1 MLEWW
6 AFLSGSRESFSVEKL
21 LSIFGIIGI
30 QMPSRLDSAASCPH
44 CAHTGSF
51 RLKKEKKINGLMIC
65 PLAVIIVAVG
75 NSAVAIGL
83 WLAHF
88 LWTYYCVAKSKRLGW
103 ILKIL
108 VLVSL
113 PVPLILW
120 PVMAIVGSIVG
131 GVGYGFFAP
140 LIATFEA
147 VGVDVTDKCYHC
159 FMDGCIST
167 LEGSCTV
174 VRDFTDFCFHSYFS
188 YMDELSKDVN
198 EDEKPMDIELLRLP
212 GCFLVSSLAVLVD
225 VPLITA
231 VALWK
236 SPYMLFRGWKRLFE
250 DLIGR
255 EGPFL
260 ETVCVPFAGLAI
272 LLWPLAV
279 LGTVLAAFFS
289 SFFLGLYAGAI
300 VHQENSL
307 RMGLAYI
314 VAVISMFDEYANDL
328 LYLTEGSCFP
338 RPQYRRRMKPSTG
351 LEKRRSLDGKNERE
365 GSRTSKLVSEG
376 SRTLKQAIQRY
387 TPVQVWDWFFKS
399 CEVNGKILLQEGLIG
414 VEDIQDCMVKG
425 NCKKLGIE
433 LPAWSILQCL
443 LTSAKSD
450 SSGLIISDEM
460 ELTRFNL
467 PRDKVFEWF
476 IGPLFTMKEQIKGL
490 QLQESEET
498 CLKRLV
504 ITCNNNRPEDWD
516 GTGFPSTDKVRRAQL
531 QAVIRRLQGIVSSMS
546 RLPTFRRRFRNLV
559 KVLYVEAI
567 QTGVL
572 ANHIAGSSKIRFFGR
587 GSRRDRNGGE
597 DEHEQSKYDNGA
609 MV

>member
-1 MLEWW
+1 MEVPVGFVAKCWSFIS
-6 AFLSGSRESFSVEKL
+6 FLPFFFSL
-21 LSIFGIIGI
+21 FILGF
-30 QMPSRLDSAASCPH
+30 
-44 CAHTGSF
+44 
-51 RLKKEKKINGLMIC
+51 LKGLIIC
-65 PLAVIIVAVG
+65 PVAVTIIAVG

-83 WLAHF
+83 WPAHF
-88 LWTYYCVAKSKRLGW
+88 IWTYYCVAKSKRLGW

-108 VLVSL
+108 VLFSL

-147 VGVDVTDKCYHC
+147 VGANVADKCYHC
-159 FMDGCIST
+159 FMDGLFST
-167 LEGSCTV
+167 LESSCTV

-188 YMDELSKDVN
+188 FMDELSKDVH
-198 EDEKPMDIELLRLP
+198 EDEKPVDIELLKLP
-212 GCFLVSSLAVLVD
+212 GCFLVCSLAIFVD
-225 VPLITA
+225 VPLITV

-236 SPYMLFRGWKRLFE
+236 SPYMLFRGWRRLLE

-279 LGTVLAAFFS
+279 LGAVLAAFFS
-289 SFFLGLYAGAI
+289 SFFLGLYAGVV
-300 VHQENSL
+300 VHQEDSL
-307 RMGLAYI
+307 WMGFAYI
-314 VAVISMFDEYANDL
+314 VAVISLFDEYANDL
-328 LYLTEGSCFP
+328 LYLKEGSCFP
-338 RPQYRRRMKPSTG
+338 RPQYRRRMKPSSG
-351 LEKRRSLDGKNERE
+351 VERKRSLDSNNERE
-365 GSRTSKLVSEG
+365 GSRSSKLISQG

-399 CEVNGKILLQEGLIG
+399 CEVNGKMLLQEGLVG
-414 VEDIQDCMVKG
+414 AKDIQECMVKG
-425 NCKKLGIE
+425 NCKKLGIQ

-443 LTSAKSD
+443 LTSTKSD
-450 SSGLIISDEM
+450 SSGLILSEEM
-460 ELTRFNL
+460 ELTRLNL

-490 QLQESEET
+490 HLQENEES
-498 CLKRLV
+498 CLKKLV
-504 ITCNNNRPEDWD
+504 LACNNDRPEDWD
-516 GTGFPSTDKVRRAQL
+516 NTGFPSTDKVRRAQL
-531 QAVIRRLQGIVSSMS
+531 QAVIRRLQGIVGSMS

-559 KVLYVEAI
+559 KVLYIEAI
-567 QTGVL
+567 QTGDL
-572 ANHIAGSSKIRFFGR
+572 AKHITGSSRIRSFGL
-587 GSRRDRNGGE
+587 GGRRNRNGAE
-597 DEHEQSKYDNGA
+597 DEQHQSKYNSGD